1 MNRRR
6 GHPREDQ
13 VAELTRGHR
22 LPLAPLHET
31 HLILIAE
38 TLSRAWRDL
47 LVEHRST
54 LLSGQEVELKS
65 FIESRL
71 NALVDEEG
79 LWSQLVRGVARGE
92 ETLSFDASHL
102 EKQPGLN
109 ILLTNRS
116 PAFPLLVECKLTDAP
131 ARKRIKLY
139 CDDGLVRFVKG
150 EYGWA
155 GREAF
160 MLAYV
165 RDGSTISSC
174 LYPFLAESQSQV
186 MDSYLTGTLPE
197 SKAAE
202 SMCLARSSHHRA
214 FRYLGL
220 EHDDPGPIAIWHL
233 WLVAG
238 PP

>member
-1 MNRRR
+1 MS
-6 GHPREDQ
+6 
-13 VAELTRGHR
+13 LC
-22 LPLAPLHET
+22 
-31 HLILIAE
+31 ILIAG

-47 LVEHRST
+47 LVERRST
-54 LLSGQEVELKS
+54 PLSGHEVELNS
-65 FIESRL
+65 FMESRL

-79 LWSQLVRGVARGE
+79 LWSQLVRGVARGKD
-92 ETLSFDASHL
+92 TLSYDGSHL
-102 EKQPGLN
+102 EKQPDLN
-109 ILLTNRS
+109 IPLTSRN
-116 PAFPLLVECKLTDAP
+116 PAFPLIVECKLIDAP

-139 CDDGLVRFVKG
+139 CDDGLLRFVKG

-174 LYPFLAESQSQV
+174 LYPFLVESQSQA
-186 MDSYLTGTLPE
+186 MDAFFTGTLPE
-197 SKAAE
+197 SIGEA
-202 SMCLARSSHHRA
+202 SMYLARSRHHRA

-220 EHDDPGPIAIWHL
+220 EHDEPGPIAIWHL